1 MAYVKRP
8 KRTRRKVRNKS
19 RQSRIGATSVH
30 SSYSS
35 YARARQERRSNREL
49 ENKKFTKFGHL
60 NDYMNYGYQEIL
72 SWIKKQ
78 GMTIGDVQD
87 ENVVIVRQS
96 TNGELVPSNNI
107 EFVTPGEHEAMNA
120 YPSCTET
127 MTSGRSYTVYDDG
140 QGNHTSCYHSYGALC
155 HWTGP
160 GTPTPDCHSGCD
172 CYETWEGDG
181 PGCHPMYA

>member
-1 MAYVKRP
+1 MHR
-8 KRTRRKVRNKS
+8 
-19 RQSRIGATSVH
+19 
-30 SSYSS
+30 S
-35 YARARQERRSNREL
+35 YAQSRQERHRNQEL
-49 ENKKFTKFGHL
+49 ENIVIDKFGYL

-87 ENVVIVRQS
+87 ENVLQHVVRQS
-96 TNGELVPSNNI
+96 TNGELVPSNIYI
-107 EFVTPGEHEAMNA
+107 EFITPGEHEAMNA